1 VIALPSPTEHSQDAY
16 RRSARVS
23 FFEKFIDSRLSD
35 ILEFEDDTLS
45 LLATETESE
54 FQSDFATKLLT
65 SCLGP
70 EARLSNGCTDNEN
83 FPVKIPCPGGVLNC
97 FISSSLVSAMV
108 CLSLILPLHGSA
120 SHRLLH
126 PLSSDLILS
135 SLWFLTHSATCI
147 SRSNGTLKNSFLMTP
162 TC

>member
-1 VIALPSPTEHSQDAY
+1 VISLPSPTDHSQENAN

-45 LLATETESE
+45 ILASETESE

-70 EARLSNGCTDNEN
+70 EARLSNGCTDNET

-97 FISSSLVSAMV
+97 IISSSLVSAMV
-108 CLSLILPLHGSA
+108 RLSPSHSSLLPL
-120 SHRLLH
+120 
-126 PLSSDLILS
+126 LIPS
-135 SLWFLTHSATCI
+135 PHFATDCVI
-147 SRSNGTLKNSFLMTP
+147 H
-162 TC
+162 